1 MEYKVISANRSPRRA
16 DKNWRVFEQ
25 EMMQKHFGP
34 ILNVNGE
41 DGHSVLEAFN
51 KHKDTITHIRWY
63 PDPELMT
70 KQEYDGM
77 VAQSEAIG
85 NIPYITNSAKG
96 FINVQCKEEAFKV
109 WKENDINC
117 PDFFTYNDKKD
128 YYLQQE
134 KTPIELPFLLRVN
147 NSVNGH
153 DSYAVYKEEDIQPT
167 LKKLDQDY
175 IKHTQN
181 NSRIKTTKMCIKL
194 LNTFDKEKNINT
206 SYRIHASGNK
216 VISGYAR
223 VVDSTD
229 WCAITSGKFKSKNID
244 SFIEKNIIC
253 QYIMDNFEAEIC
265 KAINVLGLNHQGVDV
280 IVDNDTNEISFL
292 EVQPTYASGY
302 PTNSPGSY
310 SPPFYNPYDPFLV
323 NFLIENQAELSKLFP
338 KYYFNWLNKETHF
351 DLVYKSLREYLS

>member
-1 MEYKVISANRSPRRA
+1 MYKVISANRSSKRA
-16 DKNWRVFEQ
+16 NKNWRIFEK
-25 EMMQKHFGP
+25 ESLSRYFGP
-34 ILNVNGE
+34 VLDVNGE
-41 DGHSVLEAFN
+41 DGYSVLEAYN
-51 KHKDTITHIRWY
+51 KHKDTVTHIRWY

-77 VAQSEAIG
+77 VAQSEIIG

-117 PDFFTYNDKKD
+117 PDFFTYKDEKD
-128 YYLQQE
+128 YYTQQE
-134 KTPIELPFLLRVN
+134 KTPIKLPFLLRVN
-147 NSVNGH
+147 NSVNGYN
-153 DSYAVYKEEDIQPT
+153 SYAVYEEKDIQPT
-167 LKKLDQDY
+167 LKKLDQEY
-175 IKHTQN
+175 IKYTQN

-194 LNTFDKEKNINT
+194 LNTSDKEKNIN
-206 SYRIHASGNK
+206 SSFRIHAAGDK

-244 SFIEKNIIC
+244 SFIEKNITC

-265 KAINVLGLNHQGVDV
+265 KAIKVLGLNHQGIDV

-292 EVQPTYASGY
+292 EVFT
-302 PTNSPGSY
+302 TNSPG
-310 SPPFYNPYDPFLV
+310 
-323 NFLIENQAELSKLFP
+323 I
-338 KYYFNWLNKETHF
+338 
-351 DLVYKSLREYLS
+351 SLRSLKRRSLP